1 MRVFSVCLRT
11 SSLAVALTCL
21 SAVASGQQI
30 ITGYPANS
38 PRTER
43 TPTYGRG
50 VNGEGDG
57 PGSIPDPGRMRGPRD
72 SYGRDM
78 RYPYP
83 STRPIRWPAERN
95 LTKAQKQK
103 LYPSATEKAAF
114 AAILREDGTG
124 ITRLL
129 PFCDVDPRVVDV
141 RGSCADGLPRIP
153 GRGAFY
159 SFKTEDHEAKLYSD
173 LWLNNNEF
181 RVGFAENAVG
191 TMTTLGDVPL
201 EEVTLQSSAVAP
213 LLLLAPAKTIYEM
226 VGIYEQSRSL
236 LASGHH
242 AYGTTSMAQPNT
254 TYVLRSTMYN
264 QKGRKPTDAIVAFRV
279 TRQDT
284 DGSVTIVWKELRAP
298 KS

>member
-1 MRVFSVCLRT
+1 MRVFSICLRT

-21 SAVASGQQI
+21 STVASAQQPI
-30 ITGYPANS
+30 VGYPASS

-57 PGSIPDPGRMRGPRD
+57 PGSIPDPGRVRVPRD
-72 SYGRDM
+72 TYSL

-83 STRPIRWPAERN
+83 STRPIRWPAERI

-114 AAILREDGTG
+114 ASLLREDGTG

-159 SFKTEDHEAKLYSD
+159 SFKTENHEAKSYSD

-201 EEVTLQSSAVAP
+201 EELTLQSSAVAP
-213 LLLLAPAKTIYEM
+213 LLLLAPAKTLGEM
-226 VGIYEQSRSL
+226 VKIYEQSRTV

-242 AYGTTSMAQPNT
+242 AFGTTSAAQPNT
-254 TYVLRSTMYN
+254 TYVLRSTAYKPN
-264 QKGRKPTDAIVAFRV
+264 GRKSTDAIVAFRV
-279 TRQDT
+279 TRQDA

>member
-1 MRVFSVCLRT
+1 MRVFSICLRT
-11 SSLAVALTCL
+11 SLLAVALACL
-21 SAVASGQQI
+21 STVASAQQVN
-30 ITGYPANS
+30 GYPANS

-50 VNGEGDG
+50 AGAEGDG
-57 PGSIPDPGRMRGPRD
+57 PGSIPDPGRVRVPRD

-78 RYPYP
+78 RYPY
-83 STRPIRWPAERN
+83 SRTIIRWPAERN

-103 LYPSATEKAAF
+103 LYPSATEKATF
-114 AAILREDGTG
+114 ASILREDGTG

-159 SFKTEDHEAKLYSD
+159 SFKTENHEAKLYSD

-201 EEVTLQSSAVAP
+201 EELTLQSSAVAP
-213 LLLLAPAKTIYEM
+213 LLLLAPAKTLGEM
-226 VGIYEQSRSL
+226 VRIYEQSRTV

-242 AYGTTSMAQPNT
+242 AYGTTSPAQLNT

-264 QKGRKPTDAIVAFRV
+264 QKGRKPNDAIVAFRV

-284 DGSVTIVWKELRAP
+284 DGSVTILWKQLRAP